1 MKKFI
6 SIFICFNLLI
16 LNQGIICAEII
27 QDNLLKKL
35 DKNLKTETQKQIPII
50 DDFALKTLNQNLKI
64 TKENQEII
72 EDELVKNS
80 LRTNAKITKEVHKPI
95 QDNLAISLNE
105 SLMPKNNT
113 IKAISTFDKI
123 KISPIKNYTTRKA
136 QLNDKIEFIL
146 MEDIKIN
153 NISHKKGEK
162 ISANIENLS
171 QNGAYGV
178 PADLVVGNFKI
189 GNQILDGTLTRQGAN
204 RAIWVYP
211 SAYVL
216 SVFFGLGLFVL
227 PIRGGHAKLKPNK
240 IYEIDI

>member
-72 EDELVKNS
+72 EDELVKILLKS
-80 LRTNAKITKEVHKPI
+80 DL
-95 QDNLAISLNE
+95 
-105 SLMPKNNT
+105 KNKT
-113 IKAISTFDKI
+113 IKSKSNIKTTITESFDKV
-123 KISPIKNYTTRKA
+123 KISPTKYLTTRKA
-136 QLNDKIEFIL
+136 QLNNKIEFIL
-146 MEDIKIN
+146 IENIKIN
-153 NISHKKGEK
+153 DILYKKGE
-162 ISANIENLS
+162 IIEGSIENLS